1 MGLAALNFYL
11 RVKFKTHQSH
21 LNFLSPVL
29 VTEKTYEP
37 FDKRWKV
44 GFILSGIVAKV
55 FALIVITGH
64 PDG

>member
-29 VTEKTYEP
+29 ATEKTYEP